1 MIRWVV
7 LIVLLAVI
15 KENTDIVYLLFNIF
29 SFLFLSF
36 ARCVR
41 SRWIGR
47 RHHIFL
53 FILDQ
58 THSSYLYQ
66 GALVEVGIEELSA
79 FEFSEL
85 SWKSLLDGLD
95 LFRDKFSKTK
105 WVCSGVA
112 LFSRGSYPLA
122 WCANSSATKEI
133 YYP

>member
-1 MIRWVV
+1 

-85 SWKSLLDGLD
+85 S
-95 LFRDKFSKTK
+95 
-105 WVCSGVA
+105 
-112 LFSRGSYPLA
+112 
-122 WCANSSATKEI
+122 
-133 YYP
+133 